1 MNLSQRRVAHYSA
14 LIDVLIQHIK
24 INVEKKQELFQ
35 EEYNS
40 KIENAPIAKLNEIE
54 FLTPTQATILLGLIR
69 ATLSLYISEDIIKSV
84 QFKRKTL
91 LKKRY

>member
-1 MNLSQRRVAHYSA
+1 MQ
-14 LIDVLIQHIK
+14 K
-24 INVEKKQELFQ
+24 KKQELFQ